1 MRTYAISCRPC
12 LLGLDLIRAL
22 RRRGRRNG
30 GGDDDDDD
38 DELMDM
44 TSDVSDSS
52 GGRGSD
58 GG

>member
-12 LLGLDLIRAL
+12 LLVLDLICAL
-22 RRRGRRNG
+22 RRRDRRNG

-38 DELMDM
+38 DDDELMDM
-44 TSDVSDSS
+44 AESS

-58 GG
+58 WG